1 MRVLLTRP
9 QEDAEKFAERL
20 RERGHQTLSAPLL
33 SVRFHDG
40 PPLALDGVQGVLVT
54 SANGVRALARRA
66 ERRDL
71 PVFAVGPQTAREALS
86 AGFARVENARG
97 DVVALAEALPRWACA
112 EAGALLHA
120 TGAEGTGRLAS
131 LLAAKGYV
139 VNTAILYDVVAA
151 STLPEPAA
159 RALREG
165 SLDAALFFS
174 PRSAKV
180 FKDYISN
187 AGLSKI
193 CARLIAVC
201 ISQAAASALLPLS
214 FAEIRVAAAPSQ
226 AGMLGCLD

>member
-20 RERGHQTLSAPLL
+20 RERGHEMLSAPLL

-54 SANGVRALARRA
+54 SANGVRALARRT

-71 PVFAVGPQTAREALS
+71 PVYAVGPQTAQEAQS

-97 DVVALAEALPRWACA
+97 DVVALAEALPRWARA
-112 EAGALLHA
+112 EQGVLLHA
-120 TGAEGTGRLAS
+120 TGAEGAGRLAS
-131 LLAAKGYV
+131 VLAAKGYA
-139 VNTAILYDVVAA
+139 VNTAILYDVAA
-151 STLPEPAA
+151 AIALPEPAA
-159 RALREG
+159 RALRGG

-180 FKDYISN
+180 FKDCILA
-187 AGLSKI
+187 AGLAGP

-201 ISQAAASALLPLS
+201 ISQATAKALSPLS
-214 FAEIRVAAAPSQ
+214 FAEIRVAAHPNQDALL
-226 AGMLGCLD
+226 ACLD